1 MLMPKVHPSMMKKI
15 WMIVIGIVTTVT
27 LLMATLTSPSAVAE
41 TPRLADA
48 HLAMSPSSAEVCA
61 IVTTMPDAEDT
72 NEFLARL
79 ATARAD
85 VIADLEATRSN
96 MMQYDAEGYGWQ
108 NIIDRPDAL
117 APQTGAWLLGAL
129 RMACEPQ
136 AAATV
141 TGTVT
146 YRQRIALPPDAT
158 VIVTLEDVSRA
169 DAPSTVIGGDMIRTL
184 GQQVPIPYSV
194 VYDPA
199 DIVPQNRYVV
209 RAKIF
214 YGDDLSWTSTTA
226 YPVIIQDNPTDVEI
240 IVEQI

>member
-1 MLMPKVHPSMMKKI
+1 MKKI
-15 WMIVIGIVTTVT
+15 WTIVVGVATTVT
-27 LLMATLTSPSAVAE
+27 LLMATLTSSSAVAE

-48 HLAMSPSSAEVCA
+48 HLAMSPSSAELCA

-72 NEFLARL
+72 DEFLALLDTTRE
-79 ATARAD
+79 D
-85 VIADLEATRSN
+85 IIADLEATRSN
-96 MMQYDAEGYGWQ
+96 MMQYESEGYGWQ
-108 NIIDRPDAL
+108 NIIDSSGAL
-117 APQTGAWLLGAL
+117 EPQVGGWLLGAL

-146 YRQRIALPPDAT
+146 YRQRIALPPDST
-158 VIVTLEDVSRA
+158 VVVTLEDVSLA
-169 DAPSTVIGGDMIRTL
+169 DAPSTVIGGDMIRTS

-199 DIVPQNRYVV
+199 DIVAQNRYVV

-214 YGDDLSWTSTTA
+214 YGDDLQWTSTTA
-226 YPVIIQDNPTDVEI
+226 YPVITQGGPTDDVEI
-240 IVEQI
+240 MVQQI